1 MKAKYIKGPLN
12 YTGGKHSILNDI
24 IPLFPEK
31 INNFVDLF
39 AGGLNVGININADKI
54 FVNDH
59 IPYLIELYSFF
70 RDTDIDGLLQ
80 MIDSRISKYSLNQE
94 NVEGYNNL
102 RSYYNTNPT
111 PLDLFVLVCFSFN
124 HQIRFNN
131 NMKFNTPFGKNRSSY
146 NDSIRNN
153 LVKFCE
159 KLKQGNYVFSTIDF
173 RNFDFSQF
181 TSNDVVYCDPPYLIT
196 TGSYNDGKR
205 GFGDWKQEEDDA
217 LLELLDNLND
227 KGISFFLSNVFYHKG
242 MSNDKLI
249 NWSKKYNVIYIDKT
263 YANCSYHFK
272 DRNAKT
278 VEVLIS
284 NYEVQN
290 E

>member
-242 MSNDKLI
+242 MSI
-249 NWSKKYNVIYIDKT
+249 
-263 YANCSYHFK
+263 
-272 DRNAKT
+272 
-278 VEVLIS
+278 
-284 NYEVQN
+284 
-290 E
+290 

>member
-173 RNFDFSQF
+173 RNFDFSQL

-196 TGSYNDGKR
+196 NGSYNDGKR

-272 DRNAKT
+272 DRNSKT
-278 VEVLIS
+278 VEVLIT
-284 NYEVQN
+284 NYEV
-290 E
+290 

>member
-278 VEVLIS
+278 VEVLIT

>member
-1 MKAKYIKGPLN
+1 MKGKYIKGPLN

-31 INNFVDLF
+31 INNFIDLF

-54 FVNDH
+54 YVNDH

-70 RDTDIDGLLQ
+70 KDTDIDELLL
-80 MIDSRISKYSLNQE
+80 MIDSRINKYNLNQE

-111 PLDLFVLVCFSFN
+111 PSDLFVLACFSFN

-146 NDSIRNN
+146 NDSIKNN

-159 KLKQGNYVFSTIDF
+159 KLKQGNYSFSTIDF

-181 TSNDVVYCDPPYLIT
+181 TPNDVVYCDPPYLIT

-217 LLELLDNLND
+217 LLELLDNLNY
-227 KGISFFLSNVFYHKG
+227 KGIPFFLSNVFYHKG

-278 VEVLIS
+278 VEVLIT